1 MLKFQM
7 QMKADVLAKSIDK
20 NVKDGEKIIYLSPK
34 GKLFNHQLAKQLSQ
48 EKTINIICGHFE
60 GVDERLFSSTSLR
73 ILNLAGSSP
82 VNFGCSLSVE
92 IFFSRSMIC
101 LLYFL

>member
-1 MLKFQM
+1 MNNFKFDLKNVRKFAKILL
-7 QMKADVLAKSIDK
+7 MKADVLAKSIDK

-60 GVDERLFSSTSLR
+60 GVDERLLKTRTTQSMYN
-73 ILNLAGSSP
+73 LNQH
-82 VNFGCSLSVE
+82 
-92 IFFSRSMIC
+92 
-101 LLYFL
+101 